1 MKKLLPARS
10 KADIGSVLSD
20 GTIVMHTVLCVEI
33 IRMSV
38 RMFRMYQRVTV
49 NISVQLIAVFVGE
62 YQDEIV
68 SDFRFGKVTYA
79 G

>member
-1 MKKLLPARS
+1 
-10 KADIGSVLSD
+10 
-20 GTIVMHTVLCVEI
+20 
-33 IRMSV
+33 MSV

-49 NISVQLIAVFVGE
+49 NISVQLIAVFVGK

-68 SDFRFGKVTYA
+68 TDFRFGKVTYA